1 MVFVL
6 EVTALAS
13 LFAFSTTYTVIEIKK
28 ATAASNNENEVE
40 KENNN
45 RRADLLFCVGG
56 ADGSS
61 FSGKESDND
70 NNNNNHTVAA
80 TSSSGS
86 LTRYETYLS
95 KVRLSESAQ
104 EVSARLAAA
113 EVAV

>member
-61 FSGKESDND
+61 FSGKESDNGD
-70 NNNNNHTVAA
+70 NNNNTVAA